1 MANDAVHEATV
12 REERDELHRAAAL
25 GIEEG
30 VNPVDRADH
39 LGPAL
44 GRDGPELLLEYPE
57 RERLI
62 DHLLDLPPMGV
73 DVETL
78 VEDCYLVV

>member
-12 REERDELHRAAAL
+12 REERDDLHRAATL

-30 VNPVDRADH
+30 VNLLDRADH

-44 GRDGPELLLEYPE
+44 GRDGPELLLEHPE
-57 RERLI
+57 RESLI

-73 DVETL
+73 SVETL
-78 VEDCYLVV
+78 VADCYLVV